1 MAYNFYYEFA
11 RDLISFSVDQKYEII
26 DENDNKFENRP
37 RIMAVVSWKPLFL
50 DTLYQF
56 EQQHT
61 NLSQNIFIF
70 SSALYEWRKNAD
82 WI

>member
-37 RIMAVVSWKPLFL
+37 RTMAVVS
-50 DTLYQF
+50 
-56 EQQHT
+56 
-61 NLSQNIFIF
+61 
-70 SSALYEWRKNAD
+70 
-82 WI
+82 